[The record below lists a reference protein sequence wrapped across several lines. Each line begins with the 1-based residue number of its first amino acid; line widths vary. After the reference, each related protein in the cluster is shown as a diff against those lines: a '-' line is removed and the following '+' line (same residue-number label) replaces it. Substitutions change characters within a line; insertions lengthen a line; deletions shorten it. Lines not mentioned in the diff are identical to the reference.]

1 MGTAILLFLGV
12 SKPLTIAIDGWSSCG
27 KSTLARQLAAHLGY
41 LYVDSGA
48 MYRAI
53 TLYLIRKGIDLNDL
67 SAVASALEEIQLDFK
82 YNPSREASDVI
93 LNGENVESEIRE
105 MRVAAQVSQVAAI
118 PAVRAFAVAR
128 QQAMGKEG
136 GVVMDGRDIGSV
148 VFPQAELKIFM
159 TASPAVRAQRRLAEL
174 RPKHPNI
181 TLEEVQENLSKRD
194 RIDSTRAV
202 SPLTQAPDARVL
214 DNSHIDR
221 QEQLKLVMDWL
232 SQIHN

>member
-1 MGTAILLFLGV
+1 MGTAILLFLSV

-27 KSTLARQLAAHLGY
+27 KSTLARQLAQRLGY

-53 TLYLIRKGIDLNDL
+53 TLYVMRKGIDPADPL
-67 SAVASALEEIQLDFK
+67 AVEKCLPEIQLDFI
-82 YNPSREASDVI
+82 YNPLRGASDMI
-93 LNGENVESEIRE
+93 LNGENVESAIRE
-105 MRVAAQVSQVAAI
+105 MSVASQVSTIAAI
-118 PAVRAFAVAR
+118 PSVRAFAVAR
-128 QQAMGKEG
+128 QQALGKEG

-194 RIDSTRAV
+194 HIDSTRAV

-221 QEQLKLVMDWL
+221 QEQLKLVMDWF

>member
-1 MGTAILLFLGV
+1 MGTAILLFLSV

-53 TLYLIRKGIDLNDL
+53 TLYLIRKGIDLHDL
-67 SAVASALEEIQLDFK
+67 SAVESALEEIQLDFK
-82 YNPSREASDVI
+82 YNPLREASDVI

-105 MRVAAQVSQVAAI
+105 MRVATKVSQVAAI
-118 PAVRAFAVAR
+118 PSVRAFAVAR
-128 QQAMGKEG
+128 QQALGKEG

-174 RPKHPNI
+174 RPKYPNI
-181 TLEEVQENLSKRD
+181 TLEEVQENLSQRD
-194 RIDSTRAV
+194 HIDSTRAV
-202 SPLTQAPDARVL
+202 SPLIQSPDARVL
-214 DNSHIDR
+214 ENSLLDQQQQLELVLGWVSHI
-221 QEQLKLVMDWL
+221 
-232 SQIHN
+232 HN